1 MFKDIN
7 KKQTTER
14 AMQNLRQKG
23 AAIAY
28 ATKF

>member
-7 KKQTTER
+7 KERTTER
-14 AMQNLRQKG
+14 AMQNLRQKEV
-23 AAIAY
+23 ATAY

>member
-14 AMQNLRQKG
+14 VIQNLKQKG
-23 AAIAY
+23 VAIAY